1 IDDQLTHL
9 LLLQGRQAREDPVVA
24 EVGAGRM
31 QELFGRAADQP
42 FPLFLGEGKAHHGLV
57 ARKGE
62 IDDAADAKLHPATD
76 HDLIAPWQRGGNS
89 PDVVDRHQLGCFLV
103 KPRRE
108 QTWPTGSYLS
118 RNRRMRSAPASSH
131 TEPERSTAT
140 PAPTVSESGSAKRSI
155 APSAF
160 APASC

>member
-1 IDDQLTHL
+1 
-9 LLLQGRQAREDPVVA
+9 
-24 EVGAGRM
+24 M

-42 FPLFLGEGKAHHGLV
+42 FPLFLGERKAHQGLV

-62 IDDAADAKLHPATD
+62 IDNAADAKLHPATD

-118 RNRRMRSAPASSH
+118 
-131 TEPERSTAT
+131 
-140 PAPTVSESGSAKRSI
+140 
-155 APSAF
+155 
-160 APASC
+160 